1 MLNVNIEEFLKN
13 EICDCYNQ
21 YVRFTEN
28 FYDHL
33 DEADQNINLR
43 KYKIDDALE
52 NRHFMNDILPS
63 YLSALNRR
71 VGSSDPLWKK
81 LQYDWFQFRVKSLDT
96 LTKKMHHDNQG
107 DFYVAKIIN
116 DLFGERLIISG
127 VNKQLNE
134 IENLLTILK
143 EAQVI
148 HRFYFRVDGKYQ
160 AFHCYIQDSRNH
172 LPWEIQIWDSEWSK
186 NNYKEHLRHE
196 KERNV
201 RRG

>member
-81 LQYDWFQFRVKSLDT
+81 LQYDWFQFRVKSL
-96 LTKKMHHDNQG
+96 
-107 DFYVAKIIN
+107 
-116 DLFGERLIISG
+116 
-127 VNKQLNE
+127 
-134 IENLLTILK
+134 
-143 EAQVI
+143 
-148 HRFYFRVDGKYQ
+148 
-160 AFHCYIQDSRNH
+160 SRA
-172 LPWEIQIWDSEWSK
+172 
-186 NNYKEHLRHE
+186 
-196 KERNV
+196 V
-201 RRG
+201 